1 MILQIKNLSATINQ
15 EKILKDISFI
25 GLPHEVMAVIGP
37 SGSGKTTLLRCIAG
51 LEKYTGHIL
60 FDDKTIDNVP
70 TPSRNIGLVTQDF
83 SLFTHL
89 TVYENI
95 AYPLIMRKKSK
106 SEINREIKKFLQ
118 KFNIESIQHKFPS
131 AISGGEQQRTALA
144 RTLIYHPQILLLDE
158 PFAHCDAILRFDLLH
173 WLKKI
178 LASEK
183 ITTLFIT
190 HDIKEAKFI
199 GQRLLFLHQGRL
211 AAFATFNDLN
221 NYHHPLIQ
229 SFLNKSL

>member
-1 MILQIKNLSATINQ
+1 MILRIKNLSTAIDHEQ
-15 EKILKDISFI
+15 ILQDVSFTS
-25 GLPHEVMAVIGP
+25 LPHEVIAVIGP
-37 SGSGKTTLLRCIAG
+37 SGAGKTTLFRCLAG
-51 LEKYTGHIL
+51 LEKYTGNIL
-60 FDDKTIDNVP
+60 FDEKIIDQIP
-70 TPSRNIGLVTQDF
+70 TPKRNIGLVTQDF

-95 AYPLIMRKKSK
+95 AFPLVIRKKSRL
-106 SEINREIKKFLQ
+106 EINQLVDKFLQ
-118 KFNIESIQHKFPS
+118 KFDIASLKNKYPDE
-131 AISGGEQQRTALA
+131 ISGGQQQRTALA

-158 PFAHCDAILRFDLLH
+158 PFAHCDAVLRFDLLH
-173 WLKKI
+173 WLKEI

-199 GQRLLFLHQGRL
+199 GQRILFLHQGKL
-211 AAFATFNDLN
+211 LGFDTFQELKND
-221 NYHHPLIQ
+221 HHSLIQ

>member
-1 MILQIKNLSATINQ
+1 MILQVKNLCAAIKR

-25 GLPHEVMAVIGP
+25 GLPNETMAVIGP

-60 FDDKTIDNVP
+60 FNGKIIDQVP
-70 TPSRNIGLVTQDF
+70 APERNIGLVTQDF

-95 AYPLIMRKKSK
+95 AYPLKIRGKGKQ
-106 SEINREIKKFLQ
+106 EINVEVKKFLHE
-118 KFNIESIQHKFPS
+118 FNIADIQHKFPN

-144 RTLIYHPQILLLDE
+144 RSLIYHPQILLLDE
-158 PFAHCDAILRFDLLH
+158 PFAHLDAVLRFDLLH

-178 LASEK
+178 LAMEK
-183 ITTLFIT
+183 ITALFIT

-199 GQRLLFLHQGRL
+199 GQRLLFLQQGRL
-211 AAFATFNDLN
+211 KAFAAFNDLSDN
-221 NYHHPLIQ
+221 RDPLIQ
-229 SFLNKSL
+229 NFLNKSL